1 MYLERFRSLSPAKRS
16 TNLLKCT
23 FYIRIAKQKWAMFFI
38 KLMPFLMK
46 KDSNTTLVPN
56 ENENTFN
63 ALSNDPIFYLLSL
76 KIIGKIS
83 HSKVRLFS
91 RGLATL
97 KEALSVRPSV
107 GLLVRW

>member
-1 MYLERFRSLSPAKRS
+1 
-16 TNLLKCT
+16 
-23 FYIRIAKQKWAMFFI
+23 
-38 KLMPFLMK
+38 MK

-97 KEALSVRPSV
+97 
-107 GLLVRW
+107 